1 MEIKS
6 KFQVNTKVTY
16 NTLSY
21 IVDSARYDSNT
32 GLWTHNLANYA
43 GVIERNI
50 PEHLISQP

>member
-32 GLWTHNLANYA
+32 GLWTYNLANYA